1 MMYQTSRLLRHAT
14 YWLLAHRRRELHV
27 DQAVAEFRRGV
38 RELEAEIGEVLVGAD
53 RERFEK
59 VRKEH
64 IEAGVPAELAS
75 RVASLDAH
83 NASLDIV
90 ELATK
95 QRARVVDVARVYFE
109 VGARIGLDWLRE
121 QVEQLPVD
129 GPWQAV
135 ARSGLRDS
143 ALRIHRRLAERV
155 LARGERGSA
164 QTRVTTWVES
174 VGEELPHWQRT
185 LADMRT
191 AGAADFATLT
201 VGVETVRK
209 LAD

>member
-1 MMYQTSRLLRHAT
+1 
-14 YWLLAHRRRELHV
+14 LAHRRRELHV
-27 DQAVAEFRRGV
+27 DKAVAEFRRGV
-38 RELEAEIGEVLVGAD
+38 RELEAEIGQVLVGVD
-53 RERFEK
+53 RERFEQ

-64 IEAGVPAELAS
+64 ADAGAPAELAS
-75 RVASLDAH
+75 RIASLDAH

-95 QRARVVDVARVYFE
+95 FGSRVVDVARVYFE
-109 VGARIGLDWLRE
+109 VGTRTGLDWLR
-121 QVEQLPVD
+121 QQIEQLTVD

-135 ARSGLRDS
+135 ARTGLRDN
-143 ALRIHRRLAERV
+143 ALRIHRKLTERV
-155 LARGERGSA
+155 LGRKERGPA
-164 QTRVTTWVES
+164 QVRVTAWVGS
-174 VGEELPHWQRT
+174 LGEELAHWQRT

>member
-1 MMYQTSRLLRHAT
+1 
-14 YWLLAHRRRELHV
+14 
-27 DQAVAEFRRGV
+27 V
-38 RELEAEIGEVLVGAD
+38 RELEAEIGQVLVGMD
-53 RERFEK
+53 RDKFEL

-64 IEAGVPAELAS
+64 IDAGAPAELAS
-75 RVASLDAH
+75 RIASLDAH
-83 NASLDIV
+83 NAALDIV

-95 QRARVVDVARVYFE
+95 FRARVVDVARVYFE
-109 VGARIGLDWLRE
+109 VGTRIGLDWLRS
-121 QVEQLPVD
+121 QVEQLRVE

-135 ARSGLRDS
+135 ARTGLRDG
-143 ALRIHRRLAERV
+143 ALRIHRRLTERV
-155 LARGERGSA
+155 LARGEKGA
-164 QTRVTTWVES
+164 APARVAGWIEAA
-174 VGEELPHWQRT
+174 GEELGHWQRT

>member
-1 MMYQTSRLLRHAT
+1 
-14 YWLLAHRRRELHV
+14 
-27 DQAVAEFRRGV
+27 
-38 RELEAEIGEVLVGAD
+38 VLVGID
-53 RERFEK
+53 REKFEQ

-64 IEAGVPAELAS
+64 IDAGAPAELAS

-83 NASLDIV
+83 NAALDIV

-95 QRARVVDVARVYFE
+95 FRGRVVDVARVYFE
-109 VGARIGLDWLRE
+109 VGARIGLDWLRS
-121 QVEQLPVD
+121 QVEQLRVD

-135 ARSGLRDS
+135 ARTGLRDS

-155 LARGERGSA
+155 LAREERGTAQARVEAWVSSA
-164 QTRVTTWVES
+164 
-174 VGEELPHWQRT
+174 GEELAHWQRT
-185 LADMRT
+185 LAEMRT
-191 AGAADFATLT
+191 AGAADFATLS